1 MEFRQFGRTSLKI
14 SALGFGCWEIGGT
27 YGAVDETQFQRA
39 VHTAIDAGITC
50 FDTAEA
56 YGMGVSEEALA
67 RALGSRRND
76 VVIATKFGVGYE
88 EMPNRRDSTRERV
101 LASID
106 KSLQRLR
113 TDHVDIYLVHWPDP
127 NTPLDETMGTLD
139 DIVRQGKTRY
149 IGVSNFRLAQIEEAM
164 GLRRV
169 DVVQYAWNM
178 FDRRMQSEIFP
189 YCAAQQIGVMA
200 YGSLAYGMLSGT
212 FHAGM
217 RFDESDWRS
226 KGGMLGSLNLFRTLF
241 GLEHFPR
248 NLAAV
253 EELKPLAAKY
263 GKTLPQ
269 FALRWTLSNPI
280 VGTALVGF
288 RTPAEVTENLGA
300 LGWEISNADMAEI
313 DAVLAR
319 HGCVTVPPGWLED

>member
-1 MEFRQFGRTSLKI
+1 MEFRQFGRTGLKV
-14 SALGFGCWEIGGT
+14 SAVGFGCWEIGGT
-27 YGAVDETQFQRA
+27 YGRIDESQFQRA
-39 VHTAIDAGITC
+39 VAQAIDSGINC

-67 RALGSRRND
+67 RALGGRRNN

-88 EMPNRRDSTRERV
+88 EMPNRRDSSRERV

-113 TDHVDIYLVHWPDP
+113 TDHVDVYLVHWPDP
-127 NTPLDETMGTLD
+127 NTPLDETMRALD
-139 DIVRQGKTRY
+139 DVVRQGKARF
-149 IGVSNFRLAQIEEAM
+149 IGVSNFRLAQIEECAR
-164 GLRRV
+164 LRRI

-178 FDRRMQSEIFP
+178 FDRRMQAEIFP
-189 YCAAQQIGVMA
+189 YCAAQQIAVMA

-217 RFDESDWRS
+217 SFDENDWRS
-226 KGGMLGSLNLFRTLF
+226 RGGNLGSLNLFRTLF
-241 GLEHFPR
+241 GPEHFPR

-253 EELKPLAAKY
+253 EELKRLAAKY
-263 GKTLPQ
+263 GKSLPQ
-269 FALRWTLSNPI
+269 FALRWTLSNPV

-288 RTPAEVTENLGA
+288 RASAEVTENLGA
-300 LGWEISNADMAEI
+300 LGWDISNADMAEI
-313 DAVLAR
+313 DAILAR
-319 HGCVTVPPGWLED
+319 HGAVTVPPGWLED

>member
-1 MEFRQFGRTSLKI
+1 MEYRPFGRTGLNI
-14 SALGFGCWEIGGT
+14 SAIGFGCWEIGGT
-27 YGAVDETQFQRA
+27 YGRIEEAAFQRA
-39 VHTAIDAGITC
+39 VAKAINSGITC

-76 VVIATKFGVGYE
+76 VIIATKFGVGYE
-88 EMPNRRDSTRERV
+88 ERPNRRDSSRARV

-113 TDHVDIYLVHWPDP
+113 NDHVDVYLVHWPDP
-127 NTPLDETMGTLD
+127 LTPLNETLAALD
-139 DIVRQGKTRY
+139 DVVRQGKARY

-164 GLRRV
+164 RLRRI

-178 FDRRMQSEIFP
+178 FDRRMQTEIFP

-200 YGSLAYGMLSGT
+200 YGSLAYGMLSGN

-217 RFDESDWRS
+217 QFEESDWRS

-241 GLEHFPR
+241 GPEYFPR

-253 EELKPLAAKY
+253 EDLKRLAAKY
-263 GKTLPQ
+263 GKNLPE
-269 FALRWTLSNPI
+269 FALRWTLTNPV

-288 RTPAEVTENLGA
+288 RTASEVNENLGA
-300 LGWEISNADMAEI
+300 LGWEISNADMAEVDDI
-313 DAVLAR
+313 LAR
-319 HGCVTVPPGWLED
+319 HGAVTVPPGWLED

>member
-1 MEFRQFGRTSLKI
+1 MEYRQFGRTGLKV
-14 SALGFGCWEIGGT
+14 SALGFGCWEISGS
-27 YGAVDETQFQRA
+27 YGRIDEGQFQRA
-39 VHTAIDAGITC
+39 VATAIDGGITC

-67 RALGSRRND
+67 RALAGRRND

-88 EMPNRRDSTRERV
+88 EMPNRRDSSRQRV

-106 KSLQRLR
+106 KSLQRLK
-113 TDHVDIYLVHWPDP
+113 TDHVDVYLVHWPDP
-127 NTPLDETMGTLD
+127 NTPLDETMRALD
-139 DIVRQGKTRY
+139 DIVRQGKARS
-149 IGVSNFRLAQIEEAM
+149 IGVSNFRLEQIEAATR
-164 GLRRV
+164 LRRI

-178 FDRRMQSEIFP
+178 FDRRMQAAIFP
-189 YCAAQQIGVMA
+189 YCAANQIGVMA

-217 RFDESDWRS
+217 AFDENDWRS
-226 KGGMLGSLNLFRTLF
+226 RGGNLGSLNLFRTLF
-241 GLEHFPR
+241 GPEYFPR

-253 EELKPLAAKY
+253 EELKRLAANY
-263 GKTLPQ
+263 GKSLPQ
-269 FALRWTLSNPI
+269 FALRWTLSNPV

-313 DAVLAR
+313 DAIFAR
-319 HGCVTVPPGWLED
+319 HDAVTVPPGWLED

>member
-14 SALGFGCWEIGGT
+14 SAIGFGCWEIGGT
-27 YGAVDETQFQRA
+27 YGRVDESQFQRA
-39 VHTAIDAGITC
+39 VSQAIDSGVTC

-56 YGMGVSEEALA
+56 YGMGVSEEALG

-88 EMPNRRDSTRERV
+88 EMPNRRDSSRERV

-127 NTPLDETMGTLD
+127 LTPLDETMCALD
-139 DIVRQGKTRY
+139 DIVRQGKARC

-164 GLRRV
+164 RLRRI

-178 FDRRMQSEIFP
+178 FDRRMRAEIFP

-217 RFDESDWRS
+217 QFEESDWRS

-241 GLEHFPR
+241 GPEHFPR

-253 EELKPLAAKY
+253 EELQRLATKY
-263 GKTLPQ
+263 GKSLPQ
-269 FALRWTLSNPI
+269 FALCWTLGNPV

-288 RTPAEVTENLGA
+288 RTSAEVTENLGA

-313 DAVLAR
+313 DAILAR
-319 HGCVTVPPGWLED
+319 HGAVTVPAGWLED